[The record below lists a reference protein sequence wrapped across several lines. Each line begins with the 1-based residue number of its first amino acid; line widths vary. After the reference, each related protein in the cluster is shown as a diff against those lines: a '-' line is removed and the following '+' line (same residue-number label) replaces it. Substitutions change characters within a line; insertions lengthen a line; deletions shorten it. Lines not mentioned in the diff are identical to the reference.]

1 MFNPNDNKFDKLDKV
16 FEPFPAGRHLV
27 FISDAKPHAAKSGS
41 EAVEFEFTIHDPASK
56 SRGESLRFSRFW
68 TGEKSLWRLARLCRS
83 CSTPVSAFDPRDAR
97 SVEDALLDRI
107 LVIEVE
113 HKSEVYEG
121 KQRLKVEV
129 SNTTQP
135 SKDDLIRLR
144 EEYGDSMLPP
154 VADSD
159 GFEDDGP
166 LDPPRNPSA
175 GYGGAGPTIAPQPG
189 NDDTDIPF

>member
-27 FISDAKPHAAKSGS
+27 FVSDAKPFVAKSGS
-41 EAVEFEFTIHDPASK
+41 TAVEFEFTIHDPASAY
-56 SRGESLRFSRFW
+56 RGKTLRFARFW
-68 TGEKSLWRLARLCRS
+68 LGEKSLWRLARLCRS
-83 CSTPVSAFDPRDAR
+83 CSNPVGPFDPNDAR

-113 HKSEVYEG
+113 HKQEVYEG
-121 KQRLKVEV
+121 KQR
-129 SNTTQP
+129 T
-135 SKDDLIRLR
+135 R
-144 EEYGDSMLPP
+144 EEVKSTEQPTKQDLARLLEEFGESLLPP
-154 VADSD
+154 VSDED
-159 GFEDDGP
+159 GFEDGP
-166 LDPPRNPSA
+166 IDSPTSRSA

>member
-41 EAVEFEFTIHDPASK
+41 EAVEFEFTIHDPGSA
-56 SRGESLRFSRFW
+56 SRGESLRFARFW
-68 TGEKSLWRLARLCRS
+68 TGDKSLWRLARLCRS

-113 HKSEVYEG
+113 HKTEVYEG
-121 KQRLKVEV
+121 KQRQKVEV
-129 SNTTQP
+129 SNTYTP
-135 SKDDLIRLR
+135 SQSELTRLR

-154 VADSD
+154 VADDD
-159 GFEDDGP
+159 GFSDDGP
-166 LDPPRNPSA
+166 INPPSP
-175 GYGGAGPTIAPQPG
+175 GYGGVTAADAPQPPV
-189 NDDTDIPF
+189 DDTDIPF